1 MKLWKLAPA
10 VTALVLST
18 SANAA
23 LVERL
28 GGLAYYDDV
37 ADLTWLTDA
46 HAAGT
51 NMNWTTANQ
60 WAADL
65 VVGGNENWRLPSAFN
80 FDSSGP
86 CSGFNCTDSELGS
99 LFYNV
104 LGGIAGRPINQIHNS
119 NYELFSNVMF
129 NNNSHYWTAT
139 GNADNTSW
147 AWVIDMS
154 SGEVDRFNVKT
165 DLNLAWAVQSGDVSA
180 VPVPAA
186 LWLFGSG
193 LLGLVGVA
201 SRKKVQQLLNIDYIK
216 ATFSRLFYCS

>member
-1 MKLWKLAPA
+1 MIIKFIIGTTCACLA
-10 VTALVLST
+10 VVSFNT
-18 SANAA
+18 SAA

-37 ADLTWLTDA
+37 ADLTWLADA

-65 VVGGNENWRLPSAFN
+65 VVDGNDNWRLASALN
-80 FDSSGP
+80 SDNTGP
-86 CSGFNCTDSELGS
+86 CAGFNCTDSELGS

-119 NYELFSNVMF
+119 NYDLFTNVMF
-129 NNNSHYWTAT
+129 NNRSHYWTAT
-139 GNADNTSW
+139 ENANNASW
-147 AWVIDMS
+147 AWVINMTN
-154 SGEVDRFNVKT
+154 GEAHGFNNKT

-186 LWLFGSG
+186 VWLFGSG
-193 LLGLVGVA
+193 LLGLISVA
-201 SRKKVQQLLNIDYIK
+201 RHKT
-216 ATFSRLFYCS
+216 A